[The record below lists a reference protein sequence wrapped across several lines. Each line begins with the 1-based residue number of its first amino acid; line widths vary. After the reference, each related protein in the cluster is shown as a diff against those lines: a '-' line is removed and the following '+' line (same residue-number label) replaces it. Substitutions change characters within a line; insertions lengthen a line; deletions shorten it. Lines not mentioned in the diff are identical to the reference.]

1 MRSLRY
7 LIDYAAPLQVLLGL
21 LLGQD
26 VLRPLNPLELGA
38 HVLVLLDQLLLVQ
51 LVQAFVYQ

>member
-26 VLRPLNPLELGA
+26 VLRPLDTFELGA

>member
-7 LIDYAAPLQVLLGL
+7 LIHYAAPLQVLLGL

-26 VLRPLNPLELGA
+26 VLRPLDPL
-38 HVLVLLDQLLLVQ
+38 
-51 LVQAFVYQ
+51 